1 MCVNGIHDTQV
12 IGEGGT
18 KSMRRKMK
26 KGTEYVVVDLC
37 IDMEEDTPATASDS
51 CRIVFLLWHGTNR
64 IAAPTA
70 SGSCF

>member
-1 MCVNGIHDTQV
+1 VCVNGIHDTQV

-37 IDMEEDTPATASDS
+37 IDSLPQ
-51 CRIVFLLWHGTNR
+51 
-64 IAAPTA
+64 
-70 SGSCF
+70 